1 MLTIGD
7 DGVGSTPEALI
18 RPKAH
23 GIAGMRHRVHVL
35 GGRLDITTV
44 PSGGTRFWVQVPV
57 ASVVQSMGEDAEVPG
72 TFATIPWT
80 IRNLAPAV
88 AVSGSL
94 V

>member
-1 MLTIGD
+1 M
-7 DGVGSTPEALI
+7 

-35 GGRLDITTV
+35 GGRLDITTE
-44 PSGGTRFWVQVPV
+44 PSGGTRIRVQVPLG
-57 ASVVQSMGEDAEVPG
+57 SVVQSMGGDAGVPG
-72 TFATIPWT
+72 TFATIPRT
-80 IRNLAPAV
+80 NPDPAP